1 MLGHLQ
7 PIQVVQK
14 ELRHSFDDDRVVAVV
29 ERLLSLKGELLV
41 DQLGREQVVSY
52 EDILS
57 EDFFDLIF
65 VCIHNPELLE
75 GLQTRLAAYSQWQL
89 RHTRADLVFTQ
100 ETWNFNSSLAAS
112 ARPRSL

>member
-41 DQLGREQVVSY
+41 DQLGWE
-52 EDILS
+52 
-57 EDFFDLIF
+57 
-65 VCIHNPELLE
+65 
-75 GLQTRLAAYSQWQL
+75 
-89 RHTRADLVFTQ
+89 
-100 ETWNFNSSLAAS
+100 
-112 ARPRSL
+112 